1 MHFLK
6 PFHLYHALLII
17 CFTVSCGIY
26 SFNGASISPDTKTVY
41 IKSFPNFAPIIAPT
55 LSQALT
61 EALKDK
67 FVSQTGLTL
76 VENNGD
82 LNFEGTITD
91 YAVKPI
97 NISGN
102 ETAAQKQLTITV
114 KVKFVNMKDEK
125 SNFDKSFARF
135 AVFDANVNL
144 ADKEEEL
151 ISEINS
157 QLVEDI
163 FNEAVVNW

>member
-1 MHFLK
+1 MTKYIYLYLTFL
-6 PFHLYHALLII
+6 FLS
-17 CFTVSCGIY
+17 FTTSCGIY
-26 SFNGASISPDTKTVY
+26 SFTGASISADTKTVY
-41 IKSFPNFAPIIAPT
+41 IKTFPNFAPIIAPT
-55 LSQALT
+55 LSQSLT

-67 FVSQTGLTL
+67 FISQTGLTL
-76 VENNGD
+76 VENEGD
-82 LNFEGTITD
+82 LNFDGAITG

-114 KVKFVNMKDEK
+114 KVKFVNTKDQK
-125 SNFDKSFARF
+125 NNFDKSFARF
-135 AVFDANVNL
+135 ADFDANVNL
-144 ADKEEEL
+144 ADVEEDL
-151 ISEINS
+151 ITEINS